1 MHIAELAAMALIEDD
16 DNLFIRHGMPRIL
29 LDERAQLLDGR
40 DDDARIA
47 VLQLP
52 FEDRRGRIA
61 VRRALFKTV
70 VLLHRLIVEILPVYD
85 EEHFID
91 IRKARRKLGSLKGS
105 QRLAAARRMPDI
117 AAALDGAIPFIVVR
131 NFDAV

>member
-1 MHIAELAAMALIEDD
+1 MALIENDD
-16 DNLFIRHGMPRIL
+16 DLLVRHGMPRIL

-40 DDDARIA
+40 NDDTRIA

-52 FEDRRGRIA
+52 FEDRRGCIA
-61 VRRALFKTV
+61 VRRALFEAV
-70 VLLHRLIVEILPVYD
+70 VLFHRLIVEILPVHD

-91 IRKARRKLGSLKGS
+91 IRKARRKLGGLKRS
-105 QRLAAARRMPDI
+105 QGLAAARRMPDI
-117 AAALDGAIPFIVVR
+117 AAALDGAVPIIGVR